1 VGARVDRRELGAR
14 VSLWSDLRERLH
26 ALVFRDQEERE
37 MAEEMRFHMDM
48 AGRTA
53 FGHIE
58 RYKEDVRDARGTR
71 WLEETIA
78 DLGWSLRTMIRRPR
92 FALLAIATLAL
103 GIGGTT
109 AVFSV
114 VDAVLLKPLPYAE
127 PEQLV
132 RVYSYYKPGERA
144 FLSTFHFKGYRD
156 HMTSFQSAAAFM
168 NYDVTGADIDLGTG
182 AERIRT
188 LPITAQYFATLR
200 AAPPLGRGFDVS
212 EENGAHLVVLS
223 HRFWQRRLNR
233 DPKVLGRVLT
243 LDGVPHT
250 VTGVAPEGLRDPV
263 VGDVDAWVPMDIS
276 KPDNPNNHWMSMIAR
291 LTPGTSLT
299 RAQAEIDGLNRSFA
313 AQDPRVMRVKAL
325 IEPLKADVVG
335 SAGSALELVFGAV
348 GLVLLLV
355 CVNVANLLLVR
366 ASERT
371 PELALRTALGARR
384 GRIVRQL
391 LTESLALA
399 LAGGALG
406 LGVAWVVMRG
416 LVSLGSQSIPRLEHL
431 SLDPRMLLFCLAVS
445 SLSAIVFGL
454 APALRAA
461 RIGNE
466 THARSTATTQQGR
479 LRAGLVV
486 VQVALAFVLLVGAGL
501 LLASLARLRDTPLG
515 VHGDHVLT
523 FRIEL
528 PAALYDSTARAKFY
542 ETLARRFQ
550 ETPGVRAAG
559 GISKLPATGAF
570 NQWGVRVASG
580 PMAGADTDYHFLS
593 QNRVVSGNYFAAA
606 RIPLVAGRVFDDREL
621 PLADSMSLRHVVIS
635 QRAAQEFFPGVD
647 PLGQHLSTGG
657 PMLVVIG
664 VVGDVA
670 VDATGRVD
678 TYVYHPHRQFAG
690 DRNWALTQLVL
701 TDGPALDFLPQARRI
716 LASLDPR
723 LVVDQPMALE
733 DAIGRGTAQR
743 VFTMRILLTF
753 AAVALTLAAVGLFG
767 ILSYVVTLR
776 RKEIGIRIALGAD
789 RGSIRAMVL
798 RHGVAV
804 TSLGIAF
811 GLCGAL
817 ALSRL
822 IESLLFGTSPL
833 DPRVLAGAVLFM
845 LLVAAAA
852 AYFPARRAT
861 AVDPRL
867 ALQTN

>member
-1 VGARVDRRELGAR
+1 MGARVDGRELGAR

-26 ALVFRDQEERE
+26 ALVFRGQEERE
-37 MAEEMRFHMDM
+37 MAEEMRFHMEM
-48 AGRTA
+48 AGRAA

-78 DLGWSLRTMIRRPR
+78 DLSWSVRTIIKRPR
-92 FALLAIATLAL
+92 FALLAIATLAI

-132 RVYSYYKPGERA
+132 RVYSYYTPGERA

-156 HMTSFQSAAAFM
+156 HMTSFRSAAAFM

-200 AAPPLGRGFDVS
+200 AAPPLGRPFAVS

-223 HRFWQRRLNR
+223 HRFWQRRLNG

-243 LDGVPHT
+243 LDGVPYT

-276 KPDNPNNHWMSMIAR
+276 QPDNPNNHWMSMIAR
-291 LTPGTSLT
+291 LTPGTSLA
-299 RAQAEIDGLNRSFA
+299 RAQAEIDGLNRSFGI
-313 AQDPRVMRVKAL
+313 QDPRVMRVKAV

-399 LAGGALG
+399 LAGGVLG
-406 LGVAWVVMRG
+406 LGVAWLVMRG

-431 SLDPRMLLFCLAVS
+431 SLDPRMLLFCLGVS

-466 THARSTATTQQGR
+466 THARATATTQQGR

-515 VHGDHVLT
+515 VRGDHVLT

-528 PAALYDSTARAKFY
+528 PAALYDSTARARFY

-580 PMAGADTDYHFLS
+580 PMAGADTDFHFLA

-606 RIPLVAGRVFDDREL
+606 RIPVIAGRVFDDREQ
-621 PLADSMSLRHVVIS
+621 PLTDSTSLRHVVIS
-635 QRAAQEFFPGVD
+635 QSAAQQFFPGVD

-664 VVGDVA
+664 VVGDVS

-723 LVVDQPMALE
+723 LVVDQPMALG

-789 RGSIRAMVL
+789 RGAIRGMVL

-817 ALSRL
+817 ALSRV

>member
-1 VGARVDRRELGAR
+1 

-26 ALVFRDQEERE
+26 ALLFRGQEERE

-53 FGHIE
+53 FGDIE

-78 DLGWSLRTMIRRPR
+78 DLGWSVRTIIRRPR

-132 RVYSYYKPGERA
+132 RVYTFYAPSGRT

-156 HMTSFQSAAAFM
+156 RMTSFQSAAGFM
-168 NYDVTGADIDLGTG
+168 NYDVHGADIDLGTG

-188 LPITAQYFATLR
+188 LPVTAQYFTTLR
-200 AAPPLGRGFDVS
+200 AAPPLGRPFDAS
-212 EENGAHLVVLS
+212 EEDGAHLVVLS
-223 HRFWQRRLNR
+223 YRFWSRRLGG
-233 DPKVLGRVLT
+233 DPKALGRTLT

-250 VTGVAPEGLRDPV
+250 VIGVAPEGLRDPV
-263 VGDVDAWVPMDIS
+263 VGDVDAWVPIDL
-276 KPDNPNNHWMSMIAR
+276 KQGGENPGNHWLSMIAR
-291 LTPGTSLT
+291 LQPGVSVA
-299 RAQAEIDGLNRSFA
+299 RAQAEITALQKAFA
-313 AQDPRVMRVKAL
+313 AQEPRTMNAKAL
-325 IEPLKADVVG
+325 LEPLKADVVG

-384 GRIVRQL
+384 SRIVRQL
-391 LTESLALA
+391 LTESVALA
-399 LAGGALG
+399 LAGGAVG
-406 LGVAWVVMRG
+406 LGIAWIVMRG
-416 LVSLGSQSIPRLEHL
+416 LLWLGSQSVPRLEHL
-431 SLDPRMLLFCLAVS
+431 SLDPRMLLFCLGVS

-461 RIGNE
+461 QIGTE
-466 THARSTATTQQGR
+466 TPARATATTQQGR

-486 VQVALAFVLLVGAGL
+486 IQVALAFVLLVGAGL
-501 LLASLARLRDTPLG
+501 LLASLARLRDVPLG

-523 FRIEL
+523 FRVEL
-528 PAALYDSTARAKFY
+528 PMALYDSTARGRFY
-542 ETLARRFQ
+542 ETLAQRLQ
-550 ETPGVRAAG
+550 EIPGVRAAG
-559 GISKLPATGAF
+559 GISKLPATGAY

-580 PMAGADTDYHFLS
+580 PMAGADTDFHFS
-593 QNRVVSGNYFAAA
+593 AQNRVVSGNYFAAA
-606 RIPLVAGRVFDDREL
+606 RIRVVAGRVFDDREQ
-621 PLADSMSLRHVVIS
+621 PLIDSTSIRHVVIS
-635 QRAAQEFFPGVD
+635 QSAAQQFFPGVD
-647 PLGQHLSTGG
+647 PIGQRLSTGG

-670 VDATGRVD
+670 IDATGRSD
-678 TYVYHPHRQFAG
+678 AYIYHPHRQFAG
-690 DRNWALTQLVL
+690 DRNWALTQVML
-701 TDGPALDFLPQARRI
+701 TDGPPLDVLPQARRT
-716 LASLDPR
+716 LAALDPR

-753 AAVALTLAAVGLFG
+753 AAVALALAAVGLFG
-767 ILSYVVTLR
+767 ILSYIVTLR

-789 RGSIRAMVL
+789 RGSIRGMVL

-822 IESLLFGTSPL
+822 IASLLFGTSPL

-861 AVDPRL
+861 SVDPRL
-867 ALQTN
+867 ALQAN